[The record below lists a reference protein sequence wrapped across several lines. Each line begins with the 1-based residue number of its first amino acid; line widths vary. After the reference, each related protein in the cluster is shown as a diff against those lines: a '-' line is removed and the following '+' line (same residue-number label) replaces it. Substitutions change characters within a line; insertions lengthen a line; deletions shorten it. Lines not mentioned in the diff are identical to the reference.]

1 MVGFSRKQKMPT
13 ACMGAT
19 CERGSKPRIC
29 FVALKAYDLLSHR
42 RDISHMGGAEVQQ
55 VRIASWLLRRGY
67 AVSFVTL
74 DHGQPDGI
82 NVGGITVW
90 KAYAERDGLPG
101 LRFVLP
107 RWSGLWA
114 ALTRAQADVYYQRGA
129 GNETGQVAIW
139 CRLHRRK
146 FIFAVASD
154 PDCVPL
160 LHELKSW
167 REKALCR
174 IGLRLADEITAQT
187 TTQQR
192 LLQQNVGAK
201 AVLVRNCGWD
211 TAERSSGEAAA
222 TADHR
227 VIRVLWVG
235 RISREKRLEWL
246 LDVAERCPDI
256 AFDVVGAA
264 STESDYTLS
273 LAKRAAAIPNVKM
286 HGRIPHADMAGHYES
301 CHFLCCTSVFEGFPN
316 TFLEAWSLGIPVIS
330 TFDPD
335 GAIATHGLGWVAR
348 DVDGIVR
355 CLRDAVQSPETW
367 HKASLVSRKHYLAH
381 HTPETCLPAMEHLLL
396 KLAGNGAATEA
407 IQAPRS
413 SWLCGSVAD
422 RCGNGREG
430 IRKDG
435 Q

>member
-1 MVGFSRKQKMPT
+1 MGTTCKQ
-13 ACMGAT
+13 
-19 CERGSKPRIC
+19 GSKPRIC
-29 FVALKAYDLLSHR
+29 FVALKAYDLLSQHR
-42 RDISHMGGAEVQQ
+42 DVSHMGGAEVQQ
-55 VRIASWLLRRGY
+55 ARIASWLLCRGY

-101 LRFVLP
+101 LRFVHP

-129 GNETGQVAIW
+129 GNETGQVALW
-139 CRLHRRK
+139 CRLHGRK

-160 LHELKSW
+160 LRELKSW
-167 REKALCR
+167 REKVLCR
-174 IGLRLADEITAQT
+174 IGLRLADGMTVQT
-187 TTQQR
+187 STQQH
-192 LLQQNVGAK
+192 LLPQSVRAK

-211 TAERSSGEAAA
+211 EAIRSSAELAV
-222 TADHR
+222 TADFR

-264 STESDYTLS
+264 NTESDYALS
-273 LAKRAAAIPNVKM
+273 LAQRAAASPNVKM
-286 HGRIPHADMAGHYES
+286 HGRVPHAEMAGYYRS

-335 GAIATHGLGWVAR
+335 GAIAEHGLGWVAR
-348 DVDGIVR
+348 DVEEIVR
-355 CLRDAVQSPETW
+355 CLRGAAQSPETW
-367 HKASLVSRKHYLAH
+367 HEASQACRKHYLAY
-381 HTPETCLPAMEHLLL
+381 HTPQTCLPAMEHLLL
-396 KLAGNGAATEA
+396 KLAGNNDAEA
-407 IQAPRS
+407 IQVPCA
-413 SWLCGSVAD
+413 
-422 RCGNGREG
+422 
-430 IRKDG
+430 
-435 Q
+435 